1 MISTLLHVALTN
13 LRRDRVLQVM
23 VFLLPIVFFSIF
35 AFVFGEQGRGP
46 TARVEVAVVD
56 EDRSPWSARLLAAL
70 EREPGLQLR
79 TTLAPA
85 GTRTRPTDPPLD
97 RKGALGLVRNGDLA
111 VAIVIPEGLDAAS
124 EDADRASIPIQILAD
139 TADTI
144 APQIVSGLLQQVFMT
159 LLPPWAPASPG
170 LGEGGPPSDLR
181 DPQARG
187 PRGSP
192 GGAALGRPAAL
203 SSAPPA
209 PEGLLRVQIV
219 DVLGEKKSNPTIAF
233 YAGGIAVMFL
243 LFNAAGAGGAL
254 LDEVDSGTLD
264 RLLTA
269 NAGMGTVL
277 LGKWLFITVT
287 GIAQITVMFAWGML
301 VFDLDL
307 LHHLPGFAV
316 ITSFTAASAAGMG
329 LVLATLCRSRQQ
341 LSGISTL
348 LILTQSAL
356 GGSMF
361 PRFLMSDT
369 LQSLSLFTF
378 NAWALDGYLKVFW
391 RDAPLRELWPQLA
404 VLAALTVVF
413 LALARVLAK
422 RWETR

>member
-1 MISTLLHVALTN
+1 M
-13 LRRDRVLQVM
+13 
-23 VFLLPIVFFSIF
+23 
-35 AFVFGEQGRGP
+35 
-46 TARVEVAVVD
+46 
-56 EDRSPWSARLLAAL
+56 
-70 EREPGLQLR
+70 
-79 TTLAPA
+79 
-85 GTRTRPTDPPLD
+85 
-97 RKGALGLVRNGDLA
+97 
-111 VAIVIPEGLDAAS
+111 
-124 EDADRASIPIQILAD
+124 
-139 TADTI
+139 
-144 APQIVSGLLQQVFMT
+144 
-159 LLPPWAPASPG
+159 
-170 LGEGGPPSDLR
+170 
-181 DPQARG
+181 
-187 PRGSP
+187 
-192 GGAALGRPAAL
+192 
-203 SSAPPA
+203 
-209 PEGLLRVQIV
+209 QIV